1 MKKWFLSALTLTLV
15 LVLAACGNDSA
26 PDTTGSEGT
35 GGTEE
40 TVTLKVGATPVPH
53 AEILEQVKPILEEQG
68 VNLEIVTFNDYV
80 QPNVQLD
87 EGQLDAN
94 FFQHKPYLDNEIE
107 TRGLKLTALNPVHVE
122 PLGAYS
128 NTITS
133 ADELQDGAKIA
144 IPNDAT
150 NGGRAL
156 ILLDKNGIIKLT
168 DNTNIESKISDIAE
182 NPKNLE
188 IIEMDAAMLP
198 RQLGEVELAV
208 INVNY
213 ALEADLNPLED
224 ALFLEDADSPYA
236 NLLVSRE
243 DNKDN
248 EAVQKLNEALQSDEI
263 KQFIEDN
270 YAGAIVPAF

>member
-40 TVTLKVGATPVPH
+40 TVTLKVGATPVPQ

-107 TRGLKLTALNPVHVE
+107 TRGLKLAALNPVHVE

-156 ILLDKNGIIKLT
+156 ILLDKNGIIKLK

-248 EAVQKLNEALQSDEI
+248 EAIQKLNDALQSDEI

-270 YAGAIVPAF
+270 YAGSIVPAF

>member
-40 TVTLKVGATPVPH
+40 TVTLKVGATPVPQ

-107 TRGLKLTALNPVHVE
+107 TRGLKLAALNPVHVE

-156 ILLDKNGIIKLT
+156 ILLDKNGIIKLK

-182 NPKNLE
+182 NPKTWKLLRW
-188 IIEMDAAMLP
+188 MQ
-198 RQLGEVELAV
+198 RC
-208 INVNY
+208 
-213 ALEADLNPLED
+213 
-224 ALFLEDADSPYA
+224 F
-236 NLLVSRE
+236 LVSWV
-243 DNKDN
+243 K
-248 EAVQKLNEALQSDEI
+248 
-263 KQFIEDN
+263 
-270 YAGAIVPAF
+270 